1 MSKALESENTKLESV
16 QFGHRVQSPVAE
28 KAFLQ
33 IKNSDGSNSDGS
45 NSDGSNSDESN
56 SDGSNSDGSKVTDRI
71 VH

>member
-28 KAFLQ
+28 KGFLQ
-33 IKNSDGSNSDGS
+33 IK
-45 NSDGSNSDESN
+45 N

-71 VH
+71 VTNQIVTDRIVTDQK